1 MGWQLWLLARQG
13 PYQRPQLR
21 WKTKNISSGATL
33 DHKSS
38 KSGQTNSSIL
48 SRSWVINDWLRGS
61 PAAARLVAGCWL
73 GPRRTRKRTARS
85 RENTDSSRHG
95 EEEQSPDNEAK
106 CPACDHWLFRAYH
119 RRSYLWIKHRY
130 LLVDILHI
138 NSKFFL
144 WCIMD
149 HVVEATTTT
158 TLLLL
163 SSVPSSTAWCPLSAE
178 FNIFLFP
185 PNTKAAANVINKMVY
200 IRYLWFPIQTQSIT
214 AYGLDYTKYWCL
226 AQIHILGHCCHP
238 QQHSGSP

>member
-61 PAAARLVAGCWL
+61 PAAARLVAGGWL

-138 NSKFFL
+138 KFFQVTGS
-144 WCIMD
+144 WIKWIM
-149 HVVEATTTT
+149 
-158 TLLLL
+158 LLKPPQPQQRHCCCLL
-163 SSVPSSTAWCPLSAE
+163 SPHPRRGVRCPQNS
-178 FNIFLFP
+178 IFSCFP
-185 PNTKAAANVINKMVY
+185 
-200 IRYLWFPIQTQSIT
+200 QTPK
-214 AYGLDYTKYWCL
+214 L
-226 AQIHILGHCCHP
+226 
-238 QQHSGSP
+238 QQM